1 MNIAPN
7 RLYYGDCLDIMAGF
21 PDSCIDLICL
31 DPPFNSNEK
40 YNKVFK
46 DSGLRIDPQIKAF
59 DDVWLWDD
67 TSAARVERLKNAV
80 ANPASKVIAG
90 FEGFIPRS
98 KMLSYTSY
106 MAERLFV
113 MHHILKETGSIYL
126 HCDSYASHYLKL
138 IMDAIFGEKHFRNEI
153 VWSYRR
159 WPVRGN
165 DFQRMHDIIL
175 RYSKGDTWKW
185 NQMFEPKAQST
196 LKVFGNKVVKS
207 AFDSKGKRIPSETT
221 AEESKGVP
229 LRDVWDMSIIA
240 PSANERLGYP
250 TQKPLA
256 LYERIIKAS
265 SNPGDLVLDPFAG
278 CGTTIEAAK
287 KNGRDVIGIDILPFA
302 LRLIN
307 SYRLAPNGI
316 TPLPIEGVPVDMDT
330 AHQLAKTDP
339 FKFQDWAISLI
350 DGLASNPQKVGDD
363 GIDGF
368 GMFLNTPD
376 NMERKAIIV
385 QVTGASG
392 SQKAKFDRLHANI
405 RNENA
410 AMGILITLDAQTAQR
425 NWKHTLDP
433 IRMGETTY
441 VPNAAVD
448 SEDQDGVEQLR
459 GAGFRVV
466 QPKKDRVAQID
477 AVKERLKVDK
487 TGEPAICF
495 LRDRLVHA
503 PDAELR
509 EAYRPVEV
517 TDEFLSLSYSEKRKG
532 TSRDDAETVGDNHGV
547 DGTSYL
553 VRSLGQG
560 RGIGSGSVFQG
571 TVEMRR

>member
-1 MNIAPN
+1 MNTPFAN
-7 RLYYGDCLDIMAGF
+7 TLYYGDCLDIMTGF

-46 DSGLRIDPQIKAF
+46 DSGLLIDPQIKAF

-67 TSAARVERLKNAV
+67 TSAERVARVKNAV
-80 ANPASKVIAG
+80 ANPASKVITG

-98 KMLSYTSY
+98 KMLSYASY
-106 MAERLFV
+106 MAERLFM
-113 MHHILKETGSIYL
+113 MHRILKDTGSIYL
-126 HCDSYASHYLKL
+126 HCDPYASHYLKV
-138 IMDAIFGEKHFRNEI
+138 IMDAIFGEKQFQNEFI
-153 VWSYRR
+153 WFYSGGGASKKR
-159 WPVRGN
+159 WARK
-165 DFQRMHDIIL
+165 HDVL
-175 RYSKGDTWKW
+175 LFYSKSDTWTFNVDAVRTPHKW
-185 NQMFEPKAQST
+185 DKGQKRADGSERSKA
-196 LKVFGNKVVKS
+196 
-207 AFDSKGKRIPSETT
+207 GKIPDDVYQHNAIMPW
-221 AEESKGVP
+221 AEEC
-229 LRDVWDMSIIA
+229 LH
-240 PSANERLGYP
+240 YP

-256 LYERIIKAS
+256 LYERIINAS

-278 CGTTIEAAK
+278 CGTTIEAAA

-307 SYRLAPNGI
+307 RYRLAPNGI

-330 AHQLAKTDP
+330 AHQLAKTVP

-376 NMERKAIIV
+376 NMDRKAIIV

-441 VPNAAVD
+441 APIQCFSIEEYYRNN
-448 SEDQDGVEQLR
+448 EQW
-459 GAGFRVV
+459 
-466 QPKKDRVAQID
+466 DRILTLPSLANPW
-477 AVKERLKVDK
+477 
-487 TGEPAICF
+487 TGKHMQQKILF
-495 LRDRLVHA
+495 
-503 PDAELR
+503 
-509 EAYRPVEV
+509 EA
-517 TDEFLSLSYSEKRKG
+517 
-532 TSRDDAETVGDNHGV
+532 
-547 DGTSYL
+547 
-553 VRSLGQG
+553 
-560 RGIGSGSVFQG
+560 
-571 TVEMRR
+571 

>member
-1 MNIAPN
+1 MNTPFAPN
-7 RLYYGDCLDIMAGF
+7 TLYYGDCLDIMSGF
-21 PDSCIDLICL
+21 PDGHIDLICL
-31 DPPFNSNEK
+31 DPPFNSDEK

-59 DDVWLWDD
+59 DDVWLWDT
-67 TSAARVERLKNAV
+67 TSAERVERVKNAV

-106 MAERLFV
+106 MAERLFM
-113 MHHILKETGSIYL
+113 MHRILKDTGSIYL
-126 HCDSYASHYLKL
+126 HCDPYASHYLKL
-138 IMDAIFGEKHFRNEI
+138 VMDAIFGEKNFRNEI
-153 VWSYRR
+153 VWCYTGPSNTKR
-159 WPVRGN
+159 WFPRK
-165 DFQRMHDIIL
+165 HDIL
-175 RYSKGDTWKW
+175 LFY
-185 NQMFEPKAQST
+185 A
-196 LKVFGNKVVKS
+196 KS
-207 AFDSKGKRIPSETT
+207 NHIFNCDEVRIPY
-221 AEESKGVP
+221 AESTIKRSKYGGN
-229 LRDVWDMSIIA
+229 
-240 PSANERLGYP
+240 PSGGMQFKSRQTHPSGGKIPEDWWNDIYPIKHYRNENLHYP

-307 SYRLAPNGI
+307 RYRLAPNGI

-330 AHQLAKTDP
+330 ARQLARTAP
-339 FKFQDWAISLI
+339 FKFQDWTISLI

-385 QVTGASG
+385 QVTGAAG

-410 AMGILITLDAQTAQR
+410 AMGILITLNKQTAQR
-425 NWKHTLDP
+425 NWKHTLEP

-441 VPNAAVD
+441 APIQCF
-448 SEDQDGVEQLR
+448 SVEEYYR
-459 GAGFRVV
+459 NNKRW
-466 QPKKDRVAQID
+466 DRILTLPAL
-477 AVKERLKVDK
+477 ANPW
-487 TGEPAICF
+487 TGKHMQQEI
-495 LRDRLVHA
+495 LL
-503 PDAELR
+503 
-509 EAYRPVEV
+509 EA
-517 TDEFLSLSYSEKRKG
+517 
-532 TSRDDAETVGDNHGV
+532 
-547 DGTSYL
+547 
-553 VRSLGQG
+553 
-560 RGIGSGSVFQG
+560 
-571 TVEMRR
+571 

>member
-1 MNIAPN
+1 MNTPFAPN

-21 PDSCIDLICL
+21 PDSYIDLICL

-59 DDVWLWDD
+59 DDVWLWDN
-67 TSAARVERLKNAV
+67 TSAERVERVKNAV
-80 ANPASKVIAG
+80 ANPLSKVIAG

-106 MAERLFV
+106 MAERLFI
-113 MHHILKETGSIYL
+113 MHRILKDTGSIYL
-126 HCDSYASHYLKL
+126 HCDPYASHYLKL
-138 IMDAIFGEKHFRNEI
+138 IMDAIFGEKNYRNEI
-153 VWSYRR
+153 VWCYRGGGV
-159 WPVRGN
+159 PN
-165 DFQRMHDIIL
+165 DAFARKHDIL
-175 RYSKGDTWKW
+175 LFY
-185 NQMFEPKAQST
+185 A
-196 LKVFGNKVVKS
+196 
-207 AFDSKGKRIPSETT
+207 KGKNNIFNKQYVPYSE
-221 AEESKGVP
+221 ASKNLVESRGGVSIDDKP
-229 LRDVWDMSIIA
+229 RDLERGASMPDWWVDINSLQTWS
-240 PSANERLGYP
+240 PERLSYP

-278 CGTTIEAAK
+278 CGTTIEAAA
-287 KNGRDVIGIDILPFA
+287 KNRRDVIGIDILPFA

-307 SYRLAPNGI
+307 RYRLAPNGI
-316 TPLPIEGVPVDMDT
+316 DPLPIEGVPVDMDT
-330 AHQLAKTDP
+330 ARQLAKAVP

-350 DGLASNPQKVGDD
+350 EGLASNPQKVGDD

-376 NMERKAIIV
+376 NMDRKAIIV
-385 QVTGASG
+385 QVTGAAG

-441 VPNAAVD
+441 TPIQCF
-448 SEDQDGVEQLR
+448 SVEEYYR
-459 GAGFRVV
+459 NNERW
-466 QPKKDRVAQID
+466 DRILTLPSLANPW
-477 AVKERLKVDK
+477 
-487 TGEPAICF
+487 TGKHMQQKILF
-495 LRDRLVHA
+495 
-503 PDAELR
+503 
-509 EAYRPVEV
+509 
-517 TDEFLSLSYSEKRKG
+517 
-532 TSRDDAETVGDNHGV
+532 ET
-547 DGTSYL
+547 
-553 VRSLGQG
+553 
-560 RGIGSGSVFQG
+560 
-571 TVEMRR
+571 

>member
-1 MNIAPN
+1 MNTPFAN
-7 RLYYGDCLDIMAGF
+7 TLYYGDCLDIMTGF

-46 DSGLRIDPQIKAF
+46 DSGLLIDPQIKAF

-67 TSAARVERLKNAV
+67 TSAERVARVRNAV
-80 ANPASKVIAG
+80 ANPASKVITG
-90 FEGFIPRS
+90 FEGFIPQS

-106 MAERLFV
+106 MAERLFI
-113 MHHILKETGSIYL
+113 MHRILKDTGSIYL
-126 HCDSYASHYLKL
+126 HCDPYASHYLKL
-138 IMDAIFGEKHFRNEI
+138 VMDAIFGEKNYRNEI
-153 VWSYRR
+153 VWCYRGGGV
-159 WPVRGN
+159 PN
-165 DFQRMHDIIL
+165 DAFARKHDIL
-175 RYSKGDTWKW
+175 LFY
-185 NQMFEPKAQST
+185 A
-196 LKVFGNKVVKS
+196 
-207 AFDSKGKRIPSETT
+207 KGKNNIFNKQYVPYSE
-221 AEESKGVP
+221 ASKNLVESRGGVSIDDKP
-229 LRDVWDMSIIA
+229 RDLERGASMPDWWVDINSLQTWS
-240 PSANERLGYP
+240 PERLSYP

-256 LYERIIKAS
+256 LYERIINAS

-278 CGTTIEAAK
+278 CGTTIEAAA

-307 SYRLAPNGI
+307 RYRLAPNGI

-330 AHQLAKTDP
+330 AHQLAKTVP

-376 NMERKAIIV
+376 NMDRKAIII

-441 VPNAAVD
+441 APIQCFSIEEYYRNN
-448 SEDQDGVEQLR
+448 EQW
-459 GAGFRVV
+459 
-466 QPKKDRVAQID
+466 DRILTLPSLANPW
-477 AVKERLKVDK
+477 
-487 TGEPAICF
+487 TGKHMQQKILF
-495 LRDRLVHA
+495 
-503 PDAELR
+503 
-509 EAYRPVEV
+509 EA
-517 TDEFLSLSYSEKRKG
+517 
-532 TSRDDAETVGDNHGV
+532 
-547 DGTSYL
+547 
-553 VRSLGQG
+553 
-560 RGIGSGSVFQG
+560 
-571 TVEMRR
+571 

>member
-1 MNIAPN
+1 MNTPFAN
-7 RLYYGDCLDIMAGF
+7 TLYYGDCLDIMAGF
-21 PDSCIDLICL
+21 PGNYIDLICL

-46 DSGLRIDPQIKAF
+46 NSGLRIDPQIKAF
-59 DDVWLWDD
+59 DDVWLWDN
-67 TSAARVERLKNAV
+67 TSAERVERVKNAI

-106 MAERLFV
+106 MAERLFM
-113 MHHILKETGSIYL
+113 MHRILKETGSIYL
-126 HCDSYASHYLKL
+126 HCDPYASHYLKV
-138 IMDAIFGEKHFRNEI
+138 IMDAIFGEKQFQNEFI
-153 VWSYRR
+153 WFYSGGGASKKR
-159 WPVRGN
+159 WARK
-165 DFQRMHDIIL
+165 HDVL
-175 RYSKGDTWKW
+175 LFYSKSDTWTFNVDAVRTPHKW
-185 NQMFEPKAQST
+185 DKGQKRADGSERSKA
-196 LKVFGNKVVKS
+196 
-207 AFDSKGKRIPSETT
+207 GKIPDDVYQHNAIMPW
-221 AEESKGVP
+221 AEEC
-229 LRDVWDMSIIA
+229 LH
-240 PSANERLGYP
+240 YP

-278 CGTTIEAAK
+278 CGTTIEAAA

-307 SYRLAPNGI
+307 RYRLAPNGI
-316 TPLPIEGVPVDMDT
+316 TSLPIEGVPVDMDT
-330 AHQLAKTDP
+330 ARQLARAAP
-339 FKFQDWAISLI
+339 FKFQDWTISLI

-376 NMERKAIIV
+376 NMDRKAIIV

-425 NWKHTLDP
+425 NWKHTLDS

-441 VPNAAVD
+441 APIQCFSIEEYYRSD
-448 SEDQDGVEQLR
+448 ER
-459 GAGFRVV
+459 W
-466 QPKKDRVAQID
+466 DRI
-477 AVKERLKVDK
+477 LKLPSLANPW
-487 TGEPAICF
+487 TGKHMQQKI
-495 LRDRLVHA
+495 L
-503 PDAELR
+503 
-509 EAYRPVEV
+509 
-517 TDEFLSLSYSEKRKG
+517 
-532 TSRDDAETVGDNHGV
+532 
-547 DGTSYL
+547 
-553 VRSLGQG
+553 
-560 RGIGSGSVFQG
+560 FQ
-571 TVEMRR
+571 E

>member
-1 MNIAPN
+1 MNTPFAN
-7 RLYYGDCLDIMAGF
+7 TLYYGDCLDIMAGF
-21 PDSCIDLICL
+21 PDNYIDLICL

-59 DDVWLWDD
+59 DDVWVWDD
-67 TSAARVERLKNAV
+67 TSAERVARVKNAV
-80 ANPASKVIAG
+80 ANPASKVITG
-90 FEGFIPRS
+90 FEGFIPQS

-106 MAERLFV
+106 MAERLFI
-113 MHHILKETGSIYL
+113 MHRILKDTGSIYL
-126 HCDSYASHYLKL
+126 HCDPYASHYLKL
-138 IMDAIFGEKHFRNEI
+138 VMDAVFGEKNYRNEI
-153 VWSYRR
+153 VWFYDDAPGRATR
-159 WPVRGN
+159 WFPRK
-165 DFQRMHDIIL
+165 HDILLSYTKGKTWTFNGDAVRVPIL
-175 RYSKGDTWKW
+175 EASKERYESERVIGGRSYIGGESARIGKIPEDVWKI
-185 NQMFEPKAQST
+185 P
-196 LKVFGNKVVKS
+196 VVKQN
-207 AFDSKGKRIPSETT
+207 SEQ
-221 AEESKGVP
+221 A
-229 LRDVWDMSIIA
+229 
-240 PSANERLGYP
+240 LGYP

-278 CGTTIEAAK
+278 CGTTIEAAA

-307 SYRLAPNGI
+307 RYRLAPNGI

-330 AHQLAKTDP
+330 ARQLAKTVP
-339 FKFQDWAISLI
+339 FKFQDWTISLI

-376 NMERKAIIV
+376 NMDRKAIIV

-425 NWKHTLDP
+425 NWKHTLDS

-441 VPNAAVD
+441 APIQCFSIEEYYRNN
-448 SEDQDGVEQLR
+448 ER
-459 GAGFRVV
+459 W
-466 QPKKDRVAQID
+466 DRILTLPSLANPW
-477 AVKERLKVDK
+477 
-487 TGEPAICF
+487 TGKHMQQKILF
-495 LRDRLVHA
+495 
-503 PDAELR
+503 
-509 EAYRPVEV
+509 EA
-517 TDEFLSLSYSEKRKG
+517 
-532 TSRDDAETVGDNHGV
+532 
-547 DGTSYL
+547 
-553 VRSLGQG
+553 
-560 RGIGSGSVFQG
+560 
-571 TVEMRR
+571 

>member
-1 MNIAPN
+1 MVPEYLLFPRDAPIRAPTPIVLSFLLGPEKRGSLYSHVAVCERTMNAPFAN
-7 RLYYGDCLDIMAGF
+7 TLYYGDCLDIMAGF

-46 DSGLRIDPQIKAF
+46 DSGLRIDPQIKTF
-59 DDVWLWDD
+59 DDVWLWDNR
-67 TSAARVERLKNAV
+67 SAERVERVKNAV

-106 MAERLFV
+106 MAERLFI
-113 MHHILKETGSIYL
+113 MHRILKDTGSIYL
-126 HCDSYASHYLKL
+126 HCDPYASHYLKL
-138 IMDAIFGEKHFRNEI
+138 IMDAIFGETNYRNEI
-153 VWSYRR
+153 IWCYGLGGSSSKVFSRK
-159 WPVRGN
+159 
-165 DFQRMHDIIL
+165 HDIIL
-175 RYSKGDTWKW
+175 FYTKSSSWYFDKPTMPSTSAMMAGKEKGMVDYWI
-185 NQMFEPKAQST
+185 
-196 LKVFGNKVVKS
+196 
-207 AFDSKGKRIPSETT
+207 DIPTINN
-221 AEESKGVP
+221 
-229 LRDVWDMSIIA
+229 M
-240 PSANERLGYP
+240 ANERLGYP

-265 SNPGDLVLDPFAG
+265 SKPGDLVLDPFAG
-278 CGTTIEAAK
+278 CGTTIEAAA

-307 SYRLAPNGI
+307 RYRLAPNGI

-330 AHQLAKTDP
+330 AHQLAKTAP

-368 GMFLNTPD
+368 GVFLNTPD
-376 NMERKAIIV
+376 NMDRKAIIV

-425 NWKHTLDP
+425 NWKHTLDS

-441 VPNAAVD
+441 APMQCFSIEEYYRNNA
-448 SEDQDGVEQLR
+448 R
-459 GAGFRVV
+459 W
-466 QPKKDRVAQID
+466 DRILTLPSLANPW
-477 AVKERLKVDK
+477 
-487 TGEPAICF
+487 TGKHMQQKNLF
-495 LRDRLVHA
+495 
-503 PDAELR
+503 
-509 EAYRPVEV
+509 EA
-517 TDEFLSLSYSEKRKG
+517 
-532 TSRDDAETVGDNHGV
+532 
-547 DGTSYL
+547 
-553 VRSLGQG
+553 
-560 RGIGSGSVFQG
+560 
-571 TVEMRR
+571 

>member
-1 MNIAPN
+1 MNTPFAN
-7 RLYYGDCLDIMAGF
+7 TLYYGDCLDIMTGF

-46 DSGLRIDPQIKAF
+46 DSGLLIDPQIKAF

-67 TSAARVERLKNAV
+67 TSAERVERIKNAV
-80 ANPASKVIAG
+80 ANPASKVITG
-90 FEGFIPRS
+90 FEGFIPQS

-106 MAERLFV
+106 MAERLFI
-113 MHHILKETGSIYL
+113 MHRILKDTGSIYL
-126 HCDSYASHYLKL
+126 HCDPYASHYLKL
-138 IMDAIFGEKHFRNEI
+138 VMDAIFGENNFRNEI
-153 VWSYRR
+153 VWCYHAGGATKKHF
-159 WPVRGN
+159 PKK
-165 DFQRMHDIIL
+165 HDILLLYGKNANVSYHDAPRGIPY
-175 RYSKGDTWKW
+175 RDFYAYDKKGNIQTDKGYHPDGKMVPDWW
-185 NQMFEPKAQST
+185 EI
-196 LKVFGNKVVKS
+196 S
-207 AFDSKGKRIPSETT
+207 AISSV
-221 AEESKGVP
+221 AS
-229 LRDVWDMSIIA
+229 
-240 PSANERLGYP
+240 ERLGYP

-256 LYERIIKAS
+256 LYERIINAS
-265 SNPGDLVLDPFAG
+265 SNPSDLVLDPFAG
-278 CGTTIEAAK
+278 CGTTIEAAA

-307 SYRLAPNGI
+307 RYRLAPNGI

-330 AHQLAKTDP
+330 AHQLAKTVP

-376 NMERKAIIV
+376 NMDRKAIIV

-410 AMGILITLDAQTAQR
+410 AMGILITLDVQTAQR

-441 VPNAAVD
+441 APIQCFSIEEYYRNN
-448 SEDQDGVEQLR
+448 EQW
-459 GAGFRVV
+459 
-466 QPKKDRVAQID
+466 DRILTLPSLANPW
-477 AVKERLKVDK
+477 
-487 TGEPAICF
+487 TGKHMQQKILF
-495 LRDRLVHA
+495 
-503 PDAELR
+503 
-509 EAYRPVEV
+509 EA
-517 TDEFLSLSYSEKRKG
+517 
-532 TSRDDAETVGDNHGV
+532 
-547 DGTSYL
+547 
-553 VRSLGQG
+553 
-560 RGIGSGSVFQG
+560 
-571 TVEMRR
+571 

>member
-1 MNIAPN
+1 MNTPFAN
-7 RLYYGDCLDIMAGF
+7 TLYYGDCLDIMADF

-59 DDVWLWDD
+59 DDVWLWDN
-67 TSAARVERLKNAV
+67 TSAERVERVKNAV

-90 FEGFIPRS
+90 FEGFIPQS

-106 MAERLFV
+106 MAERLFM
-113 MHHILKETGSIYL
+113 MHRILKGTGSIYL
-126 HCDSYASHYLKL
+126 HCDPYASHYLKL
-138 IMDAIFGEKHFRNEI
+138 VMDAIFGEKNYRNEI
-153 VWSYRR
+153 IWCYGLGGSSSKVFSRK
-159 WPVRGN
+159 
-165 DFQRMHDIIL
+165 HDIIL
-175 RYSKGDTWKW
+175 FYTKSSNWYFDKPTMPSTSAMMAGKEKGMVDYWI
-185 NQMFEPKAQST
+185 
-196 LKVFGNKVVKS
+196 
-207 AFDSKGKRIPSETT
+207 DIPTINN
-221 AEESKGVP
+221 
-229 LRDVWDMSIIA
+229 M
-240 PSANERLGYP
+240 ANERLGYP

-265 SNPGDLVLDPFAG
+265 SNPGDRVLDPFAG
-278 CGTTIEAAK
+278 CGTTIEAAA

-307 SYRLAPNGI
+307 RYRLAPNGI
-316 TPLPIEGVPVDMDT
+316 NPLPIEGVPVDMDT
-330 AHQLAKTDP
+330 ARQLARAAP

-376 NMERKAIIV
+376 NMDRKAIIV

-441 VPNAAVD
+441 APIQCF
-448 SEDQDGVEQLR
+448 SVEEYYRNNERWEPILTLPSLANPWTGKHMQQKIL
-459 GAGFRVV
+459 F
-466 QPKKDRVAQID
+466 D
-477 AVKERLKVDK
+477 A
-487 TGEPAICF
+487 
-495 LRDRLVHA
+495 
-503 PDAELR
+503 
-509 EAYRPVEV
+509 
-517 TDEFLSLSYSEKRKG
+517 
-532 TSRDDAETVGDNHGV
+532 
-547 DGTSYL
+547 
-553 VRSLGQG
+553 
-560 RGIGSGSVFQG
+560 
-571 TVEMRR
+571 

>member
-1 MNIAPN
+1 MNIRFAPN
-7 RLYYGDCLDIMAGF
+7 TLYYGDCLDIMSGF
-21 PDSCIDLICL
+21 PDNYIDLICL
-31 DPPFNSNEK
+31 DPPFNSDEK

-67 TSAARVERLKNAV
+67 TSAERVERVKNAV

-106 MAERLFV
+106 MTERLFM
-113 MHHILKETGSIYL
+113 MHRILKETGSIYL
-126 HCDSYASHYLKL
+126 HCDPYASHYLKL
-138 IMDAIFGEKHFRNEI
+138 VMDAIFGEKNFRNEI

-159 WPVRGN
+159 WPVKGN

-175 RYSKGDTWKW
+175 RYSRGDTWKW
-185 NQMFEPKAQST
+185 NQIYEPKAKST

-207 AFDSKGKRIPSETT
+207 AYDSKGNRIPSETT
-221 AEESKGVP
+221 DQESKGVP
-229 LRDVWDMSIIA
+229 LRDVWDIGIIA
-240 PSANERLGYP
+240 PSAKERLGYP
-250 TQKPLA
+250 TQKPIA
-256 LYERIIKAS
+256 LYERIIQAS
-265 SNPGDLVLDPFAG
+265 SNPDDLVLDPFAG

-307 SYRLAPNGI
+307 RYRLAPNGI
-316 TPLPIEGVPVDMDT
+316 TQLPIQGVPVDMDT
-330 AHQLAKTDP
+330 ARQLARTAP

-376 NMERKAIIV
+376 NMDRKAILV
-385 QVTGASG
+385 QVTGTAG

-410 AMGILITLDAQTAQR
+410 AMGILITLDAQTAQH

-441 VPNAAVD
+441 A
-448 SEDQDGVEQLR
+448 SIQCFSVEEYYR
-459 GAGFRVV
+459 NNERW
-466 QPKKDRVAQID
+466 DRILILPPLANPWTGKHMQQKILFD
-477 AVKERLKVDK
+477 A
-487 TGEPAICF
+487 
-495 LRDRLVHA
+495 
-503 PDAELR
+503 
-509 EAYRPVEV
+509 
-517 TDEFLSLSYSEKRKG
+517 
-532 TSRDDAETVGDNHGV
+532 
-547 DGTSYL
+547 
-553 VRSLGQG
+553 
-560 RGIGSGSVFQG
+560 
-571 TVEMRR
+571 